1 MAPQYA
7 PSLRSRLAP
16 LLLFLQM
23 GFIAIYVFYVEID
36 THTDLTRDFYATFQD
51 VQVIVFLG
59 FGFLGSF
66 LVRYGFSSIG
76 FNLLVAAVATQ
87 WAIVLNGMESW
98 YYRGKPVLGKTNPV
112 QLTLAA
118 LLEVTG
124 FILNEW
130 LLRSLLRVQ
139 LLNSIMQLHIFGP
152 FFGLALTW
160 ILDWKGCEK
169 QFEKEKSA
177 YKSGLFS
184 MLGSVFIW
192 MFWPSFNSILV
203 DDRTPVRALEAVLST
218 YLALAASAVTAAAVT
233 VLSNPKGALN
243 LIQMHS
249 CIHAGGVAIG
259 VCLTAVRH
267 PWEAMTVG
275 YSAAVLSTA
284 GFRYLKVWISID
296 ETKESMACSPHD
308 AQVNLIFQGPM
319 LLAHWFHDARDVL
332 STHAIPGLLGWVA
345 HLLLQIQACDDPATA
360 VRFAVFH
367 MCTLFLTLALSLSM
381 GLVTGKSCTWEALAT
396 ISLRHSAAMED
407 RDVECTQQH
416 CLFLTVNALHVC
428 SKGSYSSG
436 TFGDHPR
443 TRNVLMI
450 RLSGSF
456 PILQCASNFRGKR
469 QVLMW
474 RDCDK
479 NTEKNI
485 KAQEASCVIL
495 FNATTGSESSLDV
508 TQAVEYTLSPV
519 NTPPMLV
526 GSEVLPFTPDIEF
539 R

>member
-98 YYRGKPVLGKTNPV
+98 YYRGKVSINLRSLVVAEMCTASALISIGAVLGKTNPV

-233 VLSNPKGALN
+233 VLSNPKGTLN

-284 GFRYLKVWISID
+284 GFRYLKV
-296 ETKESMACSPHD
+296 
-308 AQVNLIFQGPM
+308 NLIFQGPM

-345 HLLLQIQACDDPATA
+345 HLLLQIQACDDPTTA

-367 MCTLFLTLALSLSM
+367 MCTLLLTLALSLSM
-381 GLVTGKSCTWEALAT
+381 GLVTGLFKGIILKWNFWRPPQDKKCFDDQAFWEFPHLA
-396 ISLRHSAAMED
+396 
-407 RDVECTQQH
+407 V
-416 CLFLTVNALHVC
+416 
-428 SKGSYSSG
+428 
-436 TFGDHPR
+436 
-443 TRNVLMI
+443 
-450 RLSGSF
+450 
-456 PILQCASNFRGKR
+456 GK
-469 QVLMW
+469 
-474 RDCDK
+474 
-479 NTEKNI
+479 
-485 KAQEASCVIL
+485 
-495 FNATTGSESSLDV
+495 
-508 TQAVEYTLSPV
+508 
-519 NTPPMLV
+519 
-526 GSEVLPFTPDIEF
+526 
-539 R
+539 